1 MLNYFSRRINIRIS
15 FYLRMSNMHK
25 KLLKSSPGF
34 CGLPPR
40 TPPTSSTA
48 STGYSRRL
56 ERSKRDY
63 TIIPWTKYF
72 DSTREVLLD
81 NGNKFRLHSKGDSG
95 PVFFFLHGG
104 GFSGLSWSILSSL
117 LDKKVKCQCIAIDIR
132 GHGETVTNDDEDL
145 SIETMSKWDILCLKN
160 ENSF

>member
-1 MLNYFSRRINIRIS
+1 
-15 FYLRMSNMHK
+15 MSDLHK
-25 KLLKSSPGF
+25 RLLKSNPGL

-40 TPPTSSTA
+40 NPPTSST
-48 STGYSRRL
+48 SNTRRT
-56 ERSKRDY
+56 ERNKREY
-63 TIIPWTKYF
+63 TVIPWTKYF

-95 PVFFFLHGG
+95 PVFLFLHGG

-132 GHGETVTNDDEDL
+132 GHGETVTNNDEDL
-145 SIETMSKWDILCLKN
+145 SIETMSK
-160 ENSF
+160 